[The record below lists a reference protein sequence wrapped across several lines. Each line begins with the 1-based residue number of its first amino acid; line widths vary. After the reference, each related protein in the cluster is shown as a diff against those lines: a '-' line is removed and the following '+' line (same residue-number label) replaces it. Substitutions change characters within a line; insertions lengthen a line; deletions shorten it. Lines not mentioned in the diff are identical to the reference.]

1 MILSASAAPSKKMKA
16 KRSIERAISS
26 FEPCFLLL
34 YISSAAP
41 RNQNH
46 KNAPL
51 GLPPFGGAPT
61 LTNHSRKHRC
71 HHMHVGVAP
80 QPDMW
85 KLHPGHVA
93 MASRP
98 DMCKC
103 HHMRAGIAQQP
114 DMWTCHHM
122 LVGLP
127 LPPAMRKRHPG
138 MWKIHHMRA
147 GMPPQPDVW
156 KWHQL
161 HAGRHRRLS

>member
-1 MILSASAAPSKKMKA
+1 MAPSKKMKA

-85 KLHPGHVA
+85 KLHPGHMA

-103 HHMRAGIAQQP
+103 HHMRKSLTCGRAITCLRDCHCSLPCERVILACGNSITCVWECHRSLTFGSGINCTREDIAA
-114 DMWTCHHM
+114 CHEE
-122 LVGLP
+122 VP
-127 LPPAMRKRHPG
+127 S
-138 MWKIHHMRA
+138 
-147 GMPPQPDVW
+147 V
-156 KWHQL
+156 
-161 HAGRHRRLS
+161 